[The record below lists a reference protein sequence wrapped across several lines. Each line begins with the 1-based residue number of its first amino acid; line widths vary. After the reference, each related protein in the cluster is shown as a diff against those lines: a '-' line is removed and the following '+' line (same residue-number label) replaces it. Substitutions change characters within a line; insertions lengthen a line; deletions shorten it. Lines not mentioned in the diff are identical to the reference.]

1 MLLLSGMKGRRSRG
15 RRVRG
20 AWLLQEHFERCPE
33 LANRLEAA
41 GGLATMVHYGSPAW
55 GRSSVESKVDL
66 LVALREEAILPH
78 PVLACAFSE
87 LRWNLAKAEI
97 DGNPFPW
104 WVIASRALWAI
115 LEEALRRMPVPL
127 GPAPDDFS
135 PRTLEDVLYD
145 PLSRMGGP
153 RTFLDAASSEYS
165 HSTRKEKLSVLHWM
179 AGAGLSPARLLSLS
193 MSMLDLYTR
202 KHALTEDPAFT
213 AGQGGGLLV
222 DAMLGGRLT

>member
-1 MLLLSGMKGRRSRG
+1 M
-15 RRVRG
+15 
-20 AWLLQEHFERCPE
+20 LQERLEKCPE

-41 GGLATMVHYGSPAW
+41 GGLATFVHYGSPAW

-66 LVALREEAILPH
+66 LDALREQAIRPD
-78 PVLACAFSE
+78 PVLASAFSE
-87 LRWNLAKAEI
+87 LRWKLAEAAI

-115 LEEALRRMPVPL
+115 LEVALRRTAVPL

-135 PRTLEDVLYD
+135 PRTLEDVLYY

-165 HSTRKEKLSVLHWM
+165 HSTFKEKLCVLHWI
-179 AGAGLSPARLLSLS
+179 AEAGLAPARLLSLA

-202 KHALTEDPAFT
+202 KHALIEDPAFT
-213 AGQGGGLLV
+213 AGFGGGLLV
-222 DAMLGGRLT
+222 DAILGGRLT